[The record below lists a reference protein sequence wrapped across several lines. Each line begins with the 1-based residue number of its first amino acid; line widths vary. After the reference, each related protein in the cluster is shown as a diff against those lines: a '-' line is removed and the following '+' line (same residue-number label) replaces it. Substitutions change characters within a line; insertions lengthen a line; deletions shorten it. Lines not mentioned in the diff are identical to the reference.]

1 MIAHVFVALIGI
13 WLMASPALL
22 NIKGTAE
29 DLNHVFG
36 PVIASLAVI
45 TWWEVTRN
53 LRYANIAIGVWLI
66 ISPWIL
72 GYDSTATINNI
83 AVGIVVS
90 FLSMIK
96 GKIEGKFG
104 GGWESLF
111 R

>member
-1 MIAHVFVALIGI
+1 MIAHVIVALIGL
-13 WLMASPALL
+13 WLMASPAFI

-36 PVIASLAVI
+36 PVITSFAIIA
-45 TWWEVTRN
+45 WWEVTRN
-53 LRYANIAIGVWLI
+53 LRFANIVIGVWLI
-66 ISPWIL
+66 ISSWIF
-72 GYDSTATINNI
+72 GYDSTAAINNI

-90 FLSMIK
+90 LLSMIK